1 MFTSFSAALTGL
13 AANEVGV
20 DAVGANLANLNTTGY
35 KASVVS
41 FYDLVAQSLGLGSG
55 APVGL
60 GTGRPRVVHQFTQG
74 SIQVTSGALDGAIQ
88 GDGFFVV
95 RDPSTGTLRY
105 TRAGNFQVDANG
117 NMVTATGERV
127 EGWTQTN
134 GVLNTNGAIS
144 DIVVPSG
151 SLRAPLATSNMSL
164 DLNLDA
170 SAAVGSADGS
180 FSAPIEVVDS
190 LGTSHVLTV
199 NFTKTA
205 ANKWS
210 YAVTIPGDDVT
221 AGTAGTP
228 FPIPNASGTLTFSN
242 AGVLTDPPAPPPATN
257 GVVAI
262 DIAGLKDGAS
272 DLKFNWSLYKPD
284 LTARITQFAQAS
296 ALSSN
301 SQDGVAAAQLTHVSL
316 SDGGMIVAQFSNGQ
330 QVTFAQLAMATIR
343 NPESLASAGNNDFE
357 LTPETAAPAI
367 GTPDTGGRGKVLGG
381 ALESSTVDIAR
392 EFTTLIVL
400 QRGYEANAKVISTTD
415 TLTQDTINLKQG

>member
-134 GVLNTNGAIS
+134 GVLNTNGAVS

-180 FSAPIEVVDS
+180 FSTPIEVIDS
-190 LGTSHVLTV
+190 LGSSHVLTV

-205 ANKWS
+205 ANTWG

-242 AGVLTDPPAPPPATN
+242 AGVLTSPAPPPPATN

-284 LTARITQFAQAS
+284 
-296 ALSSN
+296 
-301 SQDGVAAAQLTHVSL
+301 GVAAAQLTHVSL
-316 SDGGMIVAQFSNGQ
+316 SDGGQIVAQFSNGQ
-330 QVTFAQLAMATIR
+330 QVTFAQLALATIR

-400 QRGYEANAKVISTTD
+400 QRGYEANAKVITTTD
-415 TLTQDTINLKQG
+415 TLTQDTINLKQA